1 MKMQANVGE
10 DEALGRR
17 LAQVQRRV
25 ATIQRLWDDDAAY
38 ERIVASGRYLKLCT
52 VTEQAT
58 ETAENLRERAIA
70 ALEAFGAA
78 GRQPA
83 PALVAA
89 ARLSA

>member
-1 MKMQANVGE
+1 MTMLANFGE

-17 LAQVQRRV
+17 LAQVERRV
-25 ATIQRLWDDDAAY
+25 STIQRLWDDDAAY
-38 ERIVASGRYLKLCT
+38 ARIVESGRYLKLCT

-58 ETAENLRERAIA
+58 ELAEMLRERAVA
-70 ALEAFGAA
+70 ALAAMAEA

-83 PALVAA
+83 PVLVEA